1 MAEDTLVESQ
11 GDGRTPWR
19 SLSIPVPNLEPI
31 LTKIKSFIDK
41 LKAVIELVVGLIDM
55 LLSFIAAL
63 ADPLAALIRALLD
76 QIRQLLNQY
85 LEDVGLF
92 ALYVPFGKRMMYNA
106 FGLPTDLTPNIAT
119 ELQKPV
125 LGENSQ
131 RTSVS
136 LFTTSNDINN
146 PSLTPENRRFLV
158 NANQYS
164 GGNAGFYRT
173 VAASL
178 TDSRDHCRPQFL
190 SQNDY
195 VAGGVMLFGSDF
207 DPFGFLNTLFKFVG
221 LFGDI
226 FAASSGIPDL
236 PKPKNLRAE
245 VILGPSTRAHGESGT
260 FQALLQWDSMNLPV
274 SSLPDLG
281 GIIVMP
287 IRMAVIA
294 VKNDIGVA
302 GASNVMDLFET
313 QALTKGMTNGNAT
326 VIEEKLFVPGETMYV
341 TTELNSTRDDIWT
354 FFVAW
359 SLYGF
364 NKKDNPAKARPNDI
378 GYWYLSNAARLT
390 PIQTASA
397 GTPPDWIR
405 TPSISELFPPLAW
418 FMRRLVALI
427 ETFASYIPTAMEH
440 LSKYIDFMRREILR
454 YERIIQ
460 NILTEFKKL
469 VNMLSVTTVGGF
481 YTKMFSGQGGN
492 AFFMNDL
499 SSSLAEGYPNAPPFH
514 NGDEYVAGL
523 VVMAGGPQA
532 RVAAAQPLLELIFG
546 SPSSGSGGIADRTDD
561 LMDSIGAQVDTI
573 QATWNPETNPNASN
587 TLEGLTLCVRP
598 AAPTIPF
605 GDNMEP
611 IVY

>member
-1 MAEDTLVESQ
+1 MAEDTLVQSQ

-55 LLSFIAAL
+55 ILSFIAAL

-76 QIRQLLNQY
+76 QIRQLISRY
-85 LEDVGLF
+85 LEDVGLY

-106 FGLPTDLTPNIAT
+106 FGLPRDLTPNVYT
-119 ELQKPV
+119 EYKKPI
-125 LGENSQ
+125 LGGGSQ
-131 RTSVS
+131 NTSAS
-136 LFTTSNDINN
+136 LFTTSNDLNN
-146 PSLTPENRRFLV
+146 PSLTPEQRRFLAD
-158 NANQYS
+158 ANQYS
-164 GGNAGFYRT
+164 GGNAGFYNT

-178 TDSRDHCRPQFL
+178 MDSRDHCRPQFL
-190 SQNDY
+190 SQDDY
-195 VAGGVMLFGSDF
+195 IAGGVMVFGSDF

-236 PKPKNLRAE
+236 PRPKNLRAE
-245 VILGPSTRAHGESGT
+245 VILGPFTRAHGVDGT
-260 FQALLQWDSMNLPV
+260 FQALLQWDSMDLPV
-274 SSLPDLG
+274 HSIPDLG

-294 VKNDIGVA
+294 VKNSIGTTTA
-302 GASNVMDLFET
+302 TNVVDLFGT
-313 QALTKGMTNGNAT
+313 QALTKGMTSGNAQ
-326 VIEEKLFVPGETMYV
+326 VIEEKLFIPGETMYV
-341 TTELNSTRDDIWT
+341 TSELSSSRDDIWT
-354 FFVAW
+354 FYVAW

-364 NKKDNPAKARPNDI
+364 NKKDNPSKAQPNDL

-390 PIQTASA
+390 PIQTASS
-397 GTPPDWIR
+397 GTPPDWVR
-405 TPSISELFPPLAW
+405 TPSVSELFPPLAW
-418 FMRRLVALI
+418 FMKRLVALI

-469 VNMLSVTTVGGF
+469 VDMLSVTTLGGF
-481 YTKMFSGQGGN
+481 YTKMFSGKGGN
-492 AFFMNDL
+492 SYFMGDL
-499 SSSLAEGYPNAPPFH
+499 SQSLSEGYPNAPPFH

-523 VVMAGGPQA
+523 VVLAGGPQA
-532 RVAAAQPLLELIFG
+532 KVAAAQPLLELIFG
-546 SPSSGSGGIADRTDD
+546 SPSSSSIAESTDD
-561 LMDSIGAQVDTI
+561 LMGSIGAQVDTI
-573 QATWNPETNPNASN
+573 QATWNPETNLNASN

-598 AAPTIPF
+598 DPPTIPF
-605 GDNMEP
+605 GDNLEP
-611 IVY
+611 VVY

>member
-1 MAEDTLVESQ
+1 MAEDTLVQSQ

-19 SLSIPVPNLEPI
+19 SLSIPMPNLEPV

-41 LKAVIELVVGLIDM
+41 LKAVIDLVVGLLDM
-55 LLSFIAAL
+55 ILSFISAL

-76 QIRQLLNQY
+76 QIRQLLNKY
-85 LEDVGLF
+85 LEDAGLF

-106 FGLPTDLTPNIAT
+106 FGLPRNLTPDLSIGV
-119 ELQKPV
+119 QKPV
-125 LGENSQ
+125 LDGSYE

-136 LFTTSNDINN
+136 LFTTSNDPNN
-146 PSLTPENRRFLV
+146 PKLTPSQRRFLV
-158 NANQYS
+158 DANQYS
-164 GGNAGFYRT
+164 GGNAGFYKT

-190 SQNDY
+190 SQDDY
-195 VAGGVMLFGSDF
+195 IAGGVMLFGSDF
-207 DPFGFLNTLFKFVG
+207 DPFGFLNTLFKFIG

-245 VILGPSTRAHGESGT
+245 VVLGPFTRAHGVDGT

-274 SSLPDLG
+274 HSIPDLG
-281 GIIVMP
+281 GVIVMP

-294 VKNDIGVA
+294 VKNNLGISS
-302 GASNVMDLFET
+302 ASNVVDLFGT
-313 QALTKGMTNGNAT
+313 QALTKGMTNGNAQ
-326 VIEEKLFVPGETMYV
+326 VIEEKLFIPGETMYI
-341 TTELNSTRDDIWT
+341 TSELSSTRDDIWT

-364 NKKDNPAKARPNDI
+364 NKKDNPSKAQPHDL
-378 GYWYLSNAARLT
+378 GYWYLSNPARLT

-405 TPSISELFPPLAW
+405 TPSVSELFPPLAW
-418 FMRRLVALI
+418 FMRRLVILI

-469 VNMLSVTTVGGF
+469 IDMLSITTLGGF
-481 YTKMFSGQGGN
+481 YTKMFSGKGGN
-492 AFFMNDL
+492 AFFINDL
-499 SSSLAEGYPNAPPFH
+499 SSSLSNGYPNAPPFH

-523 VVMAGGPQA
+523 VVLAGGAQA
-532 RVAAAQPLLELIFG
+532 KVAAAQPLLELIFG

-561 LMDSIGAQVDTI
+561 LMDSIGAQIDTI
-573 QATWNPETNPNASN
+573 QATWSTETNLNASN

-598 AAPTIPF
+598 DPPTIPF